1 MDSTEKYRRIGF
13 LKSKKK
19 KTDVPQAHK
28 IASSDQSRTKTFL
41 LFETN

>member
-13 LKSKKK
+13 LKSKK